1 MIEAFNFGPL
11 LIPTRPLILVLS
23 LFFAIWLATRLARRF
38 DLEKSQVKRV
48 AEYIAWIGVLG
59 ARLGF
64 VAVNWSAYRAAP
76 WTALYFW
83 QPGYLYLGGLVFGGC
98 GTLVLGQK
106 YFPAKR
112 KTLFTVLGSS
122 YLVAILL
129 YFSGLQSLELL
140 RQPGV
145 SGAGSLVSDIKLR
158 NLSGASVKLSDLAG
172 RGIVL
177 NFWAT
182 WCPPCRREMPLL
194 DDIQKIY
201 QARGLSVVGVAI
213 DEPASQV
220 KSYVESVA
228 VSYPIWVDAS
238 LPAPGFDRTQN
249 IFSRFGGV
257 GLPTTIFIDRNGV
270 IQKVYV
276 GELSRGFLQ
285 SQIDKILDL

>member
-1 MIEAFNFGPL
+1 M
-11 LIPTRPLILVLS
+11 VLS
-23 LFFAIWLATRLARRF
+23 LYFAIWLASRLARKF
-38 DLEKSQVKRV
+38 DLETSRIKRV
-48 AEYIAWIGVLG
+48 AEHSTWIGVLG

-83 QPGYLYLGGLVFGGC
+83 QPGYLYLGGLVFASC
-98 GTLVLGQK
+98 GAIVLGQRF
-106 YFPAKR
+106 FPAKR
-112 KTLFTVLGSS
+112 QAHYMVLGSA
-122 YLVAILL
+122 YLIAILL
-129 YFSGLQSLELL
+129 YFTGLQSLEFL

-145 SGAGSLVSDIKLR
+145 SGAGSVVSDFRLR

-172 RGIVL
+172 QGIVL

-194 DDIQKIY
+194 DEIQKIY
-201 QARGLSVVGVAI
+201 QARGISVVGVAVN
-213 DEPASQV
+213 EAPGKV
-220 KSYVESVA
+220 RSYAESIA

-238 LPAPGFDRTQN
+238 PSAPGFDRSQD

-257 GLPTTIFIDRNGV
+257 GLPTTVFIDRRGV
-270 IQKVYV
+270 VQKVYV

-285 SQIDKILDL
+285 SQIDKILDS

>member
-1 MIEAFNFGPL
+1 MIEAFNFGPI

-112 KTLFTVLGSS
+112 KT
-122 YLVAILL
+122 
-129 YFSGLQSLELL
+129 
-140 RQPGV
+140 
-145 SGAGSLVSDIKLR
+145 
-158 NLSGASVKLSDLAG
+158 
-172 RGIVL
+172 
-177 NFWAT
+177 
-182 WCPPCRREMPLL
+182 
-194 DDIQKIY
+194 
-201 QARGLSVVGVAI
+201 VV
-213 DEPASQV
+213 
-220 KSYVESVA
+220 
-228 VSYPIWVDAS
+228 
-238 LPAPGFDRTQN
+238 
-249 IFSRFGGV
+249 
-257 GLPTTIFIDRNGV
+257 
-270 IQKVYV
+270 
-276 GELSRGFLQ
+276 
-285 SQIDKILDL
+285 